1 MSHIVDICPSTKF
14 PGGLRA
20 VHCAD
25 DDATEWLDGRCI
37 RRRRQSDRQTDRQT
51 VSHYLRNFVGGGN
64 EIHFVPPWVVASDET
79 LDLPELIHI
88 TNGN

>member
-1 MSHIVDICPSTKF
+1 MTMLQSGWTVAAYDEED
-14 PGGLRA
+14 RA
-20 VHCAD
+20 
-25 DDATEWLDGRCI
+25 
-37 RRRRQSDRQTDRQT
+37 TDRQT